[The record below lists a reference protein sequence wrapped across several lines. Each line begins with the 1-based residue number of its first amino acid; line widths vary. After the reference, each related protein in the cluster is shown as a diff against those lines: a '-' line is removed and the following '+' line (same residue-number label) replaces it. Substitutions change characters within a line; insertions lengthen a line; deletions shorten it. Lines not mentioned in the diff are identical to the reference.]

1 MERDFAWHAHR
12 EYAARSKGRRGAN
25 AGCRRASKRAMMYLV
40 GTAQAML
47 PRCGR
52 AAGWLL
58 LVLCAGAPAVMSSS
72 IAAQTPQDSTTPPAE
87 QILASYEGQP
97 VTSVNIA
104 GRPGLDVAQFSSAIV
119 QQAGG
124 PFDTEKVQRTAA
136 GLKTAGKFKNVR
148 VEVEPE
154 AKGLS
159 VLFVIEPAFNYGIFQ
174 FPGAERFNYSRLV
187 QVANYTSQEPY
198 NAIKVER
205 DRRSL
210 VRFFQQ
216 TGYFQAQ
223 VAAELKLDT
232 QHEIVNVLF
241 HCELGRKAKFGSIEI
256 AGLAPA
262 ESADLKRR
270 LTSLFARLRGAA
282 IRKGRTYN
290 RTTLGKATN
299 YIQTRL
305 QKDGFL
311 AAQVK
316 LDGAEY
322 HAETNRAD
330 IHFSVNPG
338 VRTHVQIAGA
348 HLWPWTKKALLP
360 EYQGVGVDDETVLE
374 GRQALISYFQ
384 KKGYFDVKVASDMTG
399 DEKLRTVVYR
409 VTKQKKHKVT
419 EVRITGEAI
428 LKEDDLEPHLAV
440 QEKHFLSH
448 GNFSDQLVRTS
459 INNLKA
465 VYQSQGFSSVQV
477 TSTVVDKDPELEVTF
492 HIVEGPRDIV
502 NGLSIEGA
510 RTLPESEFA
519 PKGLKVAAGQPYSQ
533 ANVQAD
539 RAAIVANYLKAG
551 YLTSSFRETAAQ
563 VSKNEPHRINVVYHI
578 YEGPRVF
585 TGEILTLGRVHTQQ
599 RLINQDIAALKPDE
613 PLTETNLLTAGS
625 NLYDHTGV
633 FDWSEVDPK
642 RQITTQTSEDV
653 LVKVHEAKRNEFT
666 YGFGFE
672 VINRGGSIPSGTVAL
687 PNLPPVGLPSNF
699 KTSQVTFYGPRGS
712 VQYTRNN
719 LRGKGESL
727 SLTAFAGRL
736 NQRAAIYYID
746 PNFHWSSWKSTVSF
760 SGERNEENPIF
771 SSQQEIGT
779 YQFQRYIDG
788 AKKNLFFV
796 KYSFSKT
803 DLTRVEI
810 PELVPTADQHV
821 RLSGFGANLTRDTRD
836 NVLDEHKGVL
846 DTLEVDINSSKL
858 GSSVDFAKLTSQ
870 AAFYKEKVHH
880 IVWAASVRVGL
891 AQPFAN
897 SRVPLSESFFTGG
910 GDSLRGF
917 PLDGAGPQRNIFVCG
932 SGQSGTNCPQI
943 NVPSGGNE
951 LLVINAEAR
960 IPLPIKKG
968 LSFVPF
974 YDGGNIF
981 PRIGFHDFTSL
992 YSNNVGVG
1000 LRYSTPVGPIRFDF
1014 GINLNPI
1021 PGVSSTQPFVSIGQ
1035 AF

>member
-1 MERDFAWHAHR
+1 MTVP
-12 EYAARSKGRRGAN
+12 
-25 AGCRRASKRAMMYLV
+25 RRAR
-40 GTAQAML
+40 TA
-47 PRCGR
+47 R
-52 AAGWLL
+52 WLR
-58 LVLCAGAPAVMSSS
+58 LVLCISVVASLCPKIGAQ
-72 IAAQTPQDSTTPPAE
+72 IPQDSNTPPAE

-97 VTSVNIA
+97 VTTVDIA
-104 GRPGLDVAQFSSAIV
+104 GRPDLKISQFTSELAQKPGQPFEK
-119 QQAGG
+119 QQV
-124 PFDTEKVQRTAA
+124 DRTAA
-136 GLKTAGKFKNVR
+136 ALKTAGNFQNVR
-148 VEVEPE
+148 VQVEPE
-154 AKGLS
+154 AEGLR
-159 VLFVIEPAFNYGIFQ
+159 VLFVVEPAVYYGIFQ

-187 QVANYTSQEPY
+187 QVANYVSQSPY
-198 NAIKVER
+198 NATEIEH
-205 DRRSL
+205 DRQL
-210 VRFFQQ
+210 LARFFEQ

-223 VAAELKLDT
+223 VTTELKIDA
-232 QHEIVNVLF
+232 QHAIVNVLF
-241 HCELGRKAKFGSIEI
+241 HSDLGRKAKFGIIDI
-256 AGLAPA
+256 AGLSPA
-262 ESADLKRR
+262 ETTGLQHR
-270 LTSLFARLRGAA
+270 LTTFIARVRGAA
-282 IRKGRTYN
+282 IRNGKTYN
-290 RTTLGKATN
+290 RTTLNKATN
-299 YIQTRL
+299 YLQTRL

-316 LDGAEY
+316 LEGAEY
-322 HAETNRAD
+322 HADTNRAD

-338 VRTHVQIAGA
+338 AKTHVLIAGA

-360 EYQGVGVDDETVLE
+360 EYQGVGVDEETVQE
-374 GRQALISYFQ
+374 GQQALISHYQ
-384 KKGYFDVKVASDMTG
+384 AKGYFDAKVTSDMTG
-399 DEKLRTVVYR
+399 DEKLRTVVYH
-409 VTKQKKHKVT
+409 VSKEKKHKVT
-419 EVRITGEAI
+419 DVRITGESQ
-428 LKEDDLEPHLAV
+428 LKADDLEPHLTV
-440 QEKHFLSH
+440 QKKHLFSH

-465 VYQSQGFSSVQV
+465 VYQSRGFSSVQV
-477 TSTVVDKDPELEVTF
+477 TSSVVNHGGDIQVAFHVT
-492 HIVEGPRDIV
+492 EGPRDIV
-502 NGLSIEGA
+502 NALSIEGA
-510 RTLPESEFA
+510 HTFPESQFA

-539 RAAIVANYLKAG
+539 RASIVANYLKAG
-551 YLTSSFRETAAQ
+551 YLTSSFRETATQ
-563 VSKNEPHRINVVYHI
+563 VSKSDPHHINVVYHI
-578 YEGPRVF
+578 YEGPRIF
-585 TGEILTLGRVHTQQ
+585 TGDVLTLGRVHTKQ
-599 RLINQDIAALKPDE
+599 RLIDQDVAAIKTDQ
-613 PLTETNLLTAGS
+613 PLTETDLLTAGS
-625 NLYDHTGV
+625 NLYNHTGV
-633 FDWSEVDPK
+633 FDWSEVNPK
-642 RQITTQTSEDV
+642 SEITTQTSEDV

-699 KTSQVTFYGPRGS
+699 KTSQVTFYGPRGT

-727 SLTAFAGRL
+727 SVTAFAGRL
-736 NQRAAIYYID
+736 DQSAAIYYIN
-746 PNFHWSSWKSTVSF
+746 PNLRWSSWKSTVSF
-760 SGERNEENPIF
+760 SAERNEKNPIF

-779 YQFQRYIDG
+779 YQVQRFIDG
-788 AKKNLFFV
+788 ARKDLFFV

-810 PELVPTADQHV
+810 PDLVPAADQHV
-821 RLSGFGANLTRDTRD
+821 RLSGFGANVTRDTRD

-846 DTLEVDINSSKL
+846 ESLEVDINSSKL

-870 AAFYKEKVHH
+870 AALYKEKFHH
-880 IVWAASVRVGL
+880 IVWASSIRIGM

-897 SRVPLSESFFTGG
+897 SRVPLSEAFFTGG

-917 PLDGAGPQRNIFVCG
+917 PLDGAGPQRAVPVCTSTTACG
-932 SGQSGTNCPQI
+932 CPTTTNCAFI

-968 LSFVPF
+968 LSVVPF

-992 YSNNVGVG
+992 YSNNVGIG

-1014 GINLNPI
+1014 GVNLNPV